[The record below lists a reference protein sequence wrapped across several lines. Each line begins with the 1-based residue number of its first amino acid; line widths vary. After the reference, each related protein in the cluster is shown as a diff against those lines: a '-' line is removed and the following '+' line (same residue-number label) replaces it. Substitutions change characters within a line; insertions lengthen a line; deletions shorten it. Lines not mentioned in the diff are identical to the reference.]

1 MRKSKFTMD
10 IGWKL
15 LSLIIAI
22 GLWFMVINTENPV
35 ETRSYTAAIQ
45 LQNEEALTER
55 GYVVVND
62 DELSS
67 TRVTVRLRGQRL
79 ALDALSQ
86 SSTRVQAVV
95 DLSDVI
101 YSYSGEPV
109 SVPVDI
115 VIPSVVNSSFEIL
128 SKSVQTVSVDI
139 QPYVNKDFD
148 VKAVVNTTDETAKEL
163 ANAVASPGS
172 VTVYGARSIVESV
185 AEVRAY
191 VSPETVEDGMV
202 MTAVPVAYNADGV
215 VVGDVTFGT
224 EELSV
229 MITLDEVKSVRVN
242 LSLTGEVADGYEI
255 TDYYTTPETMEV
267 AGDAAALSRLN
278 SINLPDIDVTG
289 LEANSGYEF
298 SAGDYLPD
306 GLRALDGGRITAT
319 VIVEEEE
326 TKELIIPVESV
337 TWGDT
342 LAEGY
347 MASISGE
354 DISISV
360 KGVASVID
368 TLTAADVEAHID
380 LDGLEEGEHDDVYVR
395 FELPEGV
402 SLAGGG
408 GTVNVFITQV
418 EEKI

>member
-95 DLSDVI
+95 DLRDVI

-408 GTVNVFITQV
+408 GTVNVSIT
-418 EEKI
+418 KIE

>member
-360 KGVASVID
+360 KGVASVMD

-408 GTVNVFITQV
+408 GTVNVSIIQI
-418 EEKI
+418 E

>member
-1 MRKSKFTMD
+1 MRKSKFTMG

-148 VKAVVNTTDETAKEL
+148 VKAVVNTTDESAKEL

-202 MTAVPVAYNADGV
+202 MTAVPVAYNADGIAV
-215 VVGDVTFGT
+215 DDVTFGT

-342 LAEGY
+342 LAEEY

-408 GTVNVFITQV
+408 GTVNVSITQI
-418 EEKI
+418 E

>member
-115 VIPSVVNSSFEIL
+115 VIPSVNSSFEIL

-202 MTAVPVAYNADGV
+202 MTAVPVAYNADGIAV
-215 VVGDVTFGT
+215 DDVTFGT

-408 GTVNVFITQV
+408 GTVNVSITQI
-418 EEKI
+418 E

>member
-15 LSLIIAI
+15 LSIMIAI

-35 ETRSYTAAIQ
+35 ETRSYTASIQ

-172 VTVYGARSIVESV
+172 VTVYGARSIVESI

-202 MTAVPVAYNADGV
+202 MTAMPVAYNADGI

-255 TDYYTTPETMEV
+255 TDYYTNPETMEV

-298 SAGDYLPD
+298 FAGDYLPD

-326 TKELIIPVESV
+326 TKELIIPVDSV

-368 TLTAADVEAHID
+368 TLTAADIEAHID

-408 GTVNVFITQV
+408 GTVNVSITQI
-418 EEKI
+418 E

>member
-148 VKAVVNTTDETAKEL
+148 VKAVVNTTDESAKEL

-202 MTAVPVAYNADGV
+202 MTAVPVAYNADGI

-408 GTVNVFITQV
+408 GTVNVSITQI
-418 EEKI
+418 E

>member
-202 MTAVPVAYNADGV
+202 MTAVPVAYNADGI

-368 TLTAADVEAHID
+368 TLTAADIEAHID

-408 GTVNVFITQV
+408 GTVNVSITQI
-418 EEKI
+418 E

>member
-202 MTAVPVAYNADGV
+202 MTAVPVAYNADGT

-408 GTVNVFITQV
+408 GTVNVSITQI
-418 EEKI
+418 E

>member
-202 MTAVPVAYNADGV
+202 MTAVPVAYNADGI

-380 LDGLEEGEHDDVYVR
+380 LDGLGEGEHDDVYVR

-408 GTVNVFITQV
+408 GTVNVSITQI
-418 EEKI
+418 E

>member
-202 MTAVPVAYNADGV
+202 MTAVPVAYNADGIV
-215 VVGDVTFGT
+215 VDGVTFGT

-408 GTVNVFITQV
+408 GTVNVSITQI
-418 EEKI
+418 E

>member
-15 LSLIIAI
+15 LSIMIAI

-35 ETRSYTAAIQ
+35 ETRSYTASIQ

-202 MTAVPVAYNADGV
+202 MTAVPVAYNADGI

-255 TDYYTTPETMEV
+255 TDYYTNPETMEV
-267 AGDAAALSRLN
+267 AGDAAALSRLTA
-278 SINLPDIDVTG
+278 INLPDIDVTG

-298 SAGDYLPD
+298 FAGDYLPD

-326 TKELIIPVESV
+326 TKELIIPVDSV

-368 TLTAADVEAHID
+368 TLTAADIEAHID

-408 GTVNVFITQV
+408 GTVNVSITQI
-418 EEKI
+418 E

>member
-202 MTAVPVAYNADGV
+202 MTAVPVAYNADGI

-408 GTVNVFITQV
+408 GTVNVSITQI
-418 EEKI
+418 E

>member
-95 DLSDVI
+95 DLRDVI

-202 MTAVPVAYNADGV
+202 MTAVPVAYNADGI

-368 TLTAADVEAHID
+368 TLTAADIEAHID

-408 GTVNVFITQV
+408 GTVNVSITQI
-418 EEKI
+418 E

>member
-408 GTVNVFITQV
+408 GTVNVSITQI
-418 EEKI
+418 E

>member
-15 LSLIIAI
+15 LSIMIAI

-35 ETRSYTAAIQ
+35 ETRSYTASIQ

-202 MTAVPVAYNADGV
+202 MTAVPVAYNADGI

-267 AGDAAALSRLN
+267 AGDAAALSRLTA
-278 SINLPDIDVTG
+278 INLPDIDVTG

-298 SAGDYLPD
+298 FAGDYLPD

-326 TKELIIPVESV
+326 TKELIIPVDSV

-368 TLTAADVEAHID
+368 TLTAADIEAHID

-408 GTVNVFITQV
+408 GTVNVSITQI
-418 EEKI
+418 E

>member
-202 MTAVPVAYNADGV
+202 MTAVPVAYNADGI

-368 TLTAADVEAHID
+368 TLTAADIEAHID
-380 LDGLEEGEHDDVYVR
+380 LDGLGEGEHDDVYVR

-408 GTVNVFITQV
+408 GTVNVSITQI
-418 EEKI
+418 E

>member
-148 VKAVVNTTDETAKEL
+148 VKAVVNTADETAKEL

-202 MTAVPVAYNADGV
+202 MTAVPVAYNADGI

-255 TDYYTTPETMEV
+255 TDYYTNPETMEV

-298 SAGDYLPD
+298 FAGDYLPD

-326 TKELIIPVESV
+326 TKELIIPVDSV

-368 TLTAADVEAHID
+368 TLTAADIEAHID

-408 GTVNVFITQV
+408 GTVNVSITQI
-418 EEKI
+418 E

>member
-326 TKELIIPVESV
+326 TKELIIPVDSV

-368 TLTAADVEAHID
+368 TLTAADIEAHID

-408 GTVNVFITQV
+408 GTVNVSITQI
-418 EEKI
+418 E

>member
-202 MTAVPVAYNADGV
+202 MTAVPVAYNADGI

-326 TKELIIPVESV
+326 TKELVIPVESV

-408 GTVNVFITQV
+408 GTVNVSITQI
-418 EEKI
+418 E

>member
-15 LSLIIAI
+15 LSIMIAI

-139 QPYVNKDFD
+139 QPYINKDFD

-202 MTAVPVAYNADGV
+202 MTAVPVAYNADGI

-255 TDYYTTPETMEV
+255 TDYYTNPETMEV
-267 AGDAAALSRLN
+267 AGDAAALSRLTA
-278 SINLPDIDVTG
+278 INLPDIDVTG

-298 SAGDYLPD
+298 FAGDYLPD

-326 TKELIIPVESV
+326 TKELIIPVDSV

-368 TLTAADVEAHID
+368 TLTAADIEAHID

-408 GTVNVFITQV
+408 GTVNVSITQI
-418 EEKI
+418 E

>member
-15 LSLIIAI
+15 LSIMIAI

-35 ETRSYTAAIQ
+35 ETRSYTASIQ

-148 VKAVVNTTDETAKEL
+148 VKAVVNTADETAKEL

-202 MTAVPVAYNADGV
+202 MTAVPVAYNADGI

-255 TDYYTTPETMEV
+255 TDYYTNPETMEV
-267 AGDAAALSRLN
+267 AGDAAALSRLAA
-278 SINLPDIDVTG
+278 INLPDIDVTG

-298 SAGDYLPD
+298 FAGDYLPD

-326 TKELIIPVESV
+326 TKELIIPVDSV

-368 TLTAADVEAHID
+368 TLTAADIEAHID

-408 GTVNVFITQV
+408 GTVNVSITQI
-418 EEKI
+418 E

>member
-148 VKAVVNTTDETAKEL
+148 VKAVVNTTDESAKEL

-408 GTVNVFITQV
+408 GTVNVSITQI
-418 EEKI
+418 E

>member
-115 VIPSVVNSSFEIL
+115 VIPSVVNNSFEIL

-408 GTVNVFITQV
+408 GTVNVSITQI
-418 EEKI
+418 E

>member
-15 LSLIIAI
+15 LSIMIAI

-35 ETRSYTAAIQ
+35 ETRSYTASIQ

-202 MTAVPVAYNADGV
+202 MTAVPVAYNADGI

-255 TDYYTTPETMEV
+255 TDYYTNPETMEV
-267 AGDAAALSRLN
+267 AGDAAALSRLA

-298 SAGDYLPD
+298 FAGDYLPD

-326 TKELIIPVESV
+326 TKELIIPVDSV

-368 TLTAADVEAHID
+368 TLTAADIEAHID

-408 GTVNVFITQV
+408 GTVNVSITQI
-418 EEKI
+418 E

>member
-202 MTAVPVAYNADGV
+202 MTAVPVAYNADGIAV
-215 VVGDVTFGT
+215 DDVTFGT

-242 LSLTGEVADGYEI
+242 LSLTGDVADGYEI

-368 TLTAADVEAHID
+368 TLTAADIEAHID
-380 LDGLEEGEHDDVYVR
+380 LDGLGEGEHDDVYVR

-408 GTVNVFITQV
+408 GTVNVSITQI
-418 EEKI
+418 E

>member
-172 VTVYGARSIVESV
+172 VTVYGAKSIVESV

-267 AGDAAALSRLN
+267 AGDAAALSRLTA
-278 SINLPDIDVTG
+278 INLPDIDVTG

-298 SAGDYLPD
+298 FAGDYLPD

-326 TKELIIPVESV
+326 TKELIIPVDSV

-368 TLTAADVEAHID
+368 TLTAADIEAHID

-408 GTVNVFITQV
+408 GTVNVSITQI
-418 EEKI
+418 E

>member
-15 LSLIIAI
+15 LSIMIAI

-35 ETRSYTAAIQ
+35 ETRSYTASIQ

-172 VTVYGARSIVESV
+172 VTVYGARSIVESI

-202 MTAVPVAYNADGV
+202 MTAVPVAYNADGI

-255 TDYYTTPETMEV
+255 TDYYTNPETMEV
-267 AGDAAALSRLN
+267 AGDAAALSRLTA
-278 SINLPDIDVTG
+278 INLPDIDVTG

-298 SAGDYLPD
+298 FAGDYLPD

-326 TKELIIPVESV
+326 TKELVIPVESV

-368 TLTAADVEAHID
+368 TLTAADIEAHID

-408 GTVNVFITQV
+408 GTVNVSITQI
-418 EEKI
+418 E

>member
-148 VKAVVNTTDETAKEL
+148 VKAVVNTTDESAKEL

-202 MTAVPVAYNADGV
+202 MTAVPVAYNADGI

-368 TLTAADVEAHID
+368 TLTAADIEAHID

-408 GTVNVFITQV
+408 GTVNVSITQM
-418 EEKI
+418 E

>member
-202 MTAVPVAYNADGV
+202 MTAVPVAYNAD
-215 VVGDVTFGT
+215 
-224 EELSV
+224 
-229 MITLDEVKSVRVN
+229 
-242 LSLTGEVADGYEI
+242 
-255 TDYYTTPETMEV
+255 
-267 AGDAAALSRLN
+267 
-278 SINLPDIDVTG
+278 
-289 LEANSGYEF
+289 
-298 SAGDYLPD
+298 
-306 GLRALDGGRITAT
+306 
-319 VIVEEEE
+319 
-326 TKELIIPVESV
+326 
-337 TWGDT
+337 
-342 LAEGY
+342 
-347 MASISGE
+347 
-354 DISISV
+354 
-360 KGVASVID
+360 
-368 TLTAADVEAHID
+368 
-380 LDGLEEGEHDDVYVR
+380 
-395 FELPEGV
+395 
-402 SLAGGG
+402 
-408 GTVNVFITQV
+408 
-418 EEKI
+418 

>member
-45 LQNEEALTER
+45 LQNEEALTEM

-202 MTAVPVAYNADGV
+202 MTAVPVAYNADGIAV
-215 VVGDVTFGT
+215 DDVTFGT

-242 LSLTGEVADGYEI
+242 LSITGEVADGYEI

-368 TLTAADVEAHID
+368 TLTAADIEAHID
-380 LDGLEEGEHDDVYVR
+380 LDGLGEGEHDDVYVR

-408 GTVNVFITQV
+408 GTVNVSITQI
-418 EEKI
+418 E

>member
-267 AGDAAALSRLN
+267 AGDAAALSRLT

-408 GTVNVFITQV
+408 GTVNVSITQI
-418 EEKI
+418 E

>member
-115 VIPSVVNSSFEIL
+115 VIPSVVNNSFEIL

-368 TLTAADVEAHID
+368 TLTAADIEAHID

-408 GTVNVFITQV
+408 GTVNVSITQI
-418 EEKI
+418 E

>member
-1 MRKSKFTMD
+1 MRKSKFTMG

-148 VKAVVNTTDETAKEL
+148 VKAVVNTTDESAKEL

-202 MTAVPVAYNADGV
+202 MTAVPVAYNADGIAV
-215 VVGDVTFGT
+215 DDVTFGT

-342 LAEGY
+342 LAEEY

-368 TLTAADVEAHID
+368 TLTAADIEAHID

-408 GTVNVFITQV
+408 GTVNVSITQI
-418 EEKI
+418 E

>member
-62 DELSS
+62 EELSS

-202 MTAVPVAYNADGV
+202 MTAVPVAYNADGI

-326 TKELIIPVESV
+326 TKELIIPVDSV

-368 TLTAADVEAHID
+368 TLTAADIEAHID
-380 LDGLEEGEHDDVYVR
+380 LDGLEEGEHDNVYVR

-408 GTVNVFITQV
+408 GTVNVSITQI
-418 EEKI
+418 E

>member
-115 VIPSVVNSSFEIL
+115 VIPSVVNNSFEIL

-148 VKAVVNTTDETAKEL
+148 VKAVVNTTDESAKEL

-368 TLTAADVEAHID
+368 TLTAADIEAHID

-408 GTVNVFITQV
+408 GTVNVSITQI
-418 EEKI
+418 E

>member
-148 VKAVVNTTDETAKEL
+148 VKAVVNTTDESAKEL

-229 MITLDEVKSVRVN
+229 MITLDEVKSVRVS

-408 GTVNVFITQV
+408 GTVNVSITQI
-418 EEKI
+418 E